1 MASEV
6 EESGMADGKWVMTE
20 ADSKRVDLTFSG
32 SGRPD
37 MRELP
42 NYGQHRPVDDR
53 DGKAEAKCAFC
64 GSDDLQSGFGGC
76 GEGFGYRS
84 FKCRSCGGTTDF
96 VYKDN
101 IGKYFR

>member
-37 MRELP
+37 MRGLP
-42 NYGQHRPVDDR
+42 NYGQ
-53 DGKAEAKCAFC
+53 
-64 GSDDLQSGFGGC
+64 
-76 GEGFGYRS
+76 
-84 FKCRSCGGTTDF
+84 
-96 VYKDN
+96 
-101 IGKYFR
+101 IGRAHV

>member
-1 MASEV
+1 
-6 EESGMADGKWVMTE
+6 MADGKWVMTE
-20 ADSKRVDLTFSG
+20 EDAKRVDLTFSG
-32 SGRPD
+32 SGSQNLRD
-37 MRELP
+37 LP

-53 DGKAEAKCAFC
+53 GGKAEVKCSFC

-96 VYKDN
+96 VYKDE
-101 IGKYFR
+101 IEKYFSAEETDV